1 MDIYNYLKK
10 DHRKVA
16 DLMEQVVSGGDPSLR
31 QSLFEQIKAEL
42 ALHADTEEQTFY
54 KAIED
59 ATRSKNVEEQME
71 HAHHEHDE
79 IRDYLEKLTAT
90 PVEEEAWIETF
101 GEFKHS
107 VTHHVEEEEQDVFEK
122 ARKYLSAEDA
132 TQLAKDMDALKK
144 QAKARQSAEVLAQ

>member
-16 DLMEQVVSGGDPSLR
+16 DLMEQVLASQDPAER
-31 QSLFEQIKAEL
+31 QTLFGQIKTEL
-42 ALHADTEEQTFY
+42 TLHAETEEATFY

-59 ATRSKNVEEQME
+59 ATKAKPVEEKME

-79 IRDYLEKLTAT
+79 IREYLQKLSDT
-90 PVEEEAWIETF
+90 PVAEEAWIETF

-107 VTHHVEEEEQDVFEK
+107 VTHHVEEEEEDIFAK
-122 ARKYLSAEDA
+122 AKKYLSAEEA

-144 QAKARQSAEVLAQ
+144 QQKAQMPAEAHA